1 MNCWVETSG
10 SFFRLFCVWLLVK
23 MALKSKKFP
32 PKLCRVNECYLD
44 HQIPKCLQINQRN
57 NTPQSS
63 LTSSQWTYVA
73 IISTSSTHLDKE
85 KKYFFMIFKVAICLD
100 TYNSCILFSPLFYL
114 TDTTSNWNH
123 TIQTISH
130 QQWKIWCTW
139 SPRPD
144 SVKRIPDWEY
154 RAHMVVNA
162 TTHRWAWTGV
172 IWCVVAEAIAHK
184 RSLW

>member
-1 MNCWVETSG
+1 M
-10 SFFRLFCVWLLVK
+10 
-23 MALKSKKFP
+23 P
-32 PKLCRVNECYLD
+32 
-44 HQIPKCLQINQRN
+44 
-57 NTPQSS
+57 
-63 LTSSQWTYVA
+63 SQWMLSWPPNSQVSTNKSTKQYPS
-73 IISTSSTHLDKE
+73 IISHLFTVNLCSNHFNLIHSSRQE
-85 KKYFFMIFKVAICLD
+85 KKKIFMIFKVAICLD

-154 RAHMVVNA
+154 RARMVVNA
-162 TTHRWAWTGV
+162 TTHRWAWTDV